1 MPVFGEDSAY
11 FFHRCELTL
20 ISLMQTSLNIGN
32 LPLLQVV
39 MQLGSDMSIKD
50 FLSAVIGLNLRRHG
64 VAV

>member
-32 LPLLQVV
+32 LPLLQLV
-39 MQLGSDMSIKD
+39 MQLRGEMSIKD
-50 FLSAVIGLNLRRHG
+50 FFYQRS
-64 VAV
+64 